1 MDISIVIPVFEES
14 KKIAADIN
22 AASQFLQANNL
33 TGEIIIADDG
43 SKDGSAEVAQ
53 STPVPPKVTLKVV
66 RSERNRGKGCAV
78 RGGITK
84 SSGQYVMFADCGCCV
99 PYPHVL
105 DGLKLLRDRSCEI
118 AHASRKLAQS
128 KIHRH
133 QPLRRRICS
142 ALFRQVMIYFMKMPP
157 EITDSQCGFKIYN
170 GDVARRLYSECIT
183 DGFMFDIEIILRAK
197 KENYRTMEFPI
208 QWTCDRDS
216 RLSLSRSFFSVIR
229 ELLAIKHALA
239 EEEQTDKKD

>member
-22 AASQFLQANNL
+22 AASQFLKNNNL

-43 SKDGSAEVAQ
+43 SKDGTAQVAQ
-53 STPVPPKVTLKVV
+53 STPVPPEIILKVI
-66 RSERNRGKGCAV
+66 RSEHNRGKGHAV
-78 RGGITK
+78 RNGITQ
-84 SSGQYVMFADCGCCV
+84 SSGKYVMFADSGCCV
-99 PYPHVL
+99 PYSNIL
-105 DGLKLLRDRSCEI
+105 DGLALLREKSCDI
-118 AHASRKLAQS
+118 AHASRKLKQS
-128 KIHRH
+128 KIHRN

-170 GDVARRLYSECIT
+170 GDIARSLYAKCIT

-197 KENYRTMEFPI
+197 KQNYRIAEFSI
-208 QWTCDRDS
+208 AWTCDRDS
-216 RLSLSRSFFSVIR
+216 RLSISRSFSSVLR
-229 ELLAIKHALA
+229 ELLAIKYALA
-239 EEEQTDKKD
+239 EESQIDQNG

>member
-14 KKIAADIN
+14 KKIASDIN
-22 AASQFLQANNL
+22 AASQFLQNNNL

-53 STPVPPKVTLKVV
+53 GTPVPPKVTLKVV
-66 RSERNRGKGCAV
+66 RSENNRGKGHAV
-78 RGGITK
+78 KSGITQ

-99 PYPHVL
+99 SYSHIL
-105 DGLKLLRDRSCEI
+105 DGLKLLRNRFCDI
-118 AHASRKLAQS
+118 AHASRKLAKS

-133 QPLRRRICS
+133 QLLRRRICS
-142 ALFRQVMIYFMKMPP
+142 TLFRQVMIYFMKMPH

-170 GDVARRLYSECIT
+170 GDIARNLYSKCIT

-197 KENYRTMEFPI
+197 KQNHRIIEFPI
-208 QWTCDRDS
+208 EWTCDRDS
-216 RLSLSRSFFSVIR
+216 RLSMSRSFFSVLR
-229 ELLAIKHALA
+229 ELLAIKRALA
-239 EEEQTDKKD
+239 KEK

>member
-22 AASQFLQANNL
+22 AASQFLENNNL

-43 SKDGSAEVAQ
+43 SKDDSAEVAQ
-53 STPVPPKVTLKVV
+53 TTPAPPAVTLKVV
-66 RSERNRGKGCAV
+66 CSEHNRGKGHAI
-78 RGGITK
+78 RSGIRQST
-84 SSGQYVMFADCGCCV
+84 GRYVMFADSGCCI
-99 PYPHVL
+99 PYSKIL
-105 DGLKLLRDRSCEI
+105 DGLKLLREHSCDI
-118 AHASRKLAQS
+118 AHASRKLKQS
-128 KIHRH
+128 KIHRN

-142 ALFRQVMIYFMKMPP
+142 ALFRQLMIYFMKMPP

-170 GDVARRLYSECIT
+170 GDIARSLYGKCIT

-197 KENYRTMEFPI
+197 KQNYRIKEFPI
-208 QWTCDRDS
+208 EWTCDRDS
-216 RLSLSRSFFSVIR
+216 RLSLSRSFFSVLR

-239 EEEQTDKKD
+239 KED

>member
-1 MDISIVIPVFEES
+1 MDISIVILVFEES
-14 KKIAADIN
+14 KKITADIN
-22 AASQFLQANNL
+22 AASQFLQNNNL
-33 TGEIIIADDG
+33 AGEIIIADDG
-43 SKDGSAEVAQ
+43 SKDGTAQVAQ
-53 STPVPPKVTLKVV
+53 GTPVPPTIILKVV
-66 RSERNRGKGCAV
+66 RSEHNRGKGCAV
-78 RGGITK
+78 RNGITQ

-99 PYPHVL
+99 PYSHVL
-105 DGLKLLRDRSCEI
+105 DGLKLLQESSCDI
-118 AHASRKLAQS
+118 AHASRKLTQT

-157 EITDSQCGFKIYN
+157 QITDSQCGFKIYN
-170 GDVARRLYSECIT
+170 GDIARKLYSKCIT

-197 KENYRTMEFPI
+197 KQNYRIMEFPI

-216 RLSLSRSFFSVIR
+216 RLSLSRSLFSVLR

-239 EEEQTDKKD
+239 EDK

>member
-1 MDISIVIPVFEES
+1 MDISIIIPVFEES

-22 AASQFLQANNL
+22 AASQFLKNNNL

-43 SKDGSAEVAQ
+43 SKDGTAQVAQ

-66 RSERNRGKGCAV
+66 RSEHNRGKGHAL
-78 RGGITK
+78 RSGITQ

-99 PYPHVL
+99 PYSHVL
-105 DGLKLLRDRSCEI
+105 EGLKLLQESSCDI
-118 AHASRKLAQS
+118 AHASRKLAAS

-133 QPLRRRICS
+133 QPLRRRFCS
-142 ALFRQVMIYFMKMPP
+142 TLFRQVMIYFMQMPH

-170 GDVARRLYSECIT
+170 GNVAHRLYGKCIT

-197 KENYRTMEFPI
+197 KQNYRITEFPVE
-208 QWTCDRDS
+208 WTCDRDS
-216 RLSLSRSFFSVIR
+216 RLSLSRSFLSVLR
-229 ELLAIKHALA
+229 ELLDIKRALA
-239 EEEQTDKKD
+239 KDKQTDKKD